1 MTAPLIGLKLLVIE
15 DNYLIASLLKQILIS
30 AGCIVSEPI
39 PELVQAEDAARHG
52 DYDAVVL
59 DINLHG
65 VHVYPVSDILSDR
78 SIPHLFLSGYSHQ
91 NIPIKYSGRP
101 KLGKPFRREQL
112 LDAVSRL
119 VS

>member
-39 PELVQAEDAARHG
+39 PELLQAQDAARYG

-59 DINLHG
+59 DINLNG

-78 SIPHLFLSGYSHQ
+78 NIPHLFLSGYSHQ
-91 NIPIKYSGRP
+91 NIPIRYSGRP

-112 LDAVSRL
+112 LDAVSSL